1 MLPIELQYFSKNGNI
16 ADDVL
21 DEDERKNF
29 SLTIKVEKGEE
40 VEVVAGELN
49 GCHGTVIE
57 VKDNTV
63 ILKCK
68 NKEMLGKFIEEPIDH
83 ICKKFKVSQRVKVVS
98 GT

>member
-40 VEVVAGELN
+40 VEVVAG
-49 GCHGTVIE
+49 
-57 VKDNTV
+57 
-63 ILKCK
+63 
-68 NKEMLGKFIEEPIDH
+68 
-83 ICKKFKVSQRVKVVS
+83 
-98 GT
+98 